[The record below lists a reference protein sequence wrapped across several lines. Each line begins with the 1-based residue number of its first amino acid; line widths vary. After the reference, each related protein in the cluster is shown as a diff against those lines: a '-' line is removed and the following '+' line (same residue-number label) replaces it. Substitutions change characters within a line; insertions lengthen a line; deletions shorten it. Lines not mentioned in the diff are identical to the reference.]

1 MIAVMYVCASYYKPH
16 ELARRATIIAIAT
29 EIGPLFS
36 GFLMAAI
43 YAGLNGS
50 SGLAG
55 WRWMYM
61 YALSDSFEKPKLIL
75 QLVSVVVSLSR
86 VLYGPRLPSLNFR
99 LERSLTGM
107 YVRSFPLQ

>member
-1 MIAVMYVCASYYKPH
+1 
-16 ELARRATIIAIAT
+16 
-29 EIGPLFS
+29 
-36 GFLMAAI
+36 
-43 YAGLNGS
+43 
-50 SGLAG
+50 
-55 WRWMYM
+55 M